1 MNYANVFGRT
11 KKQFDMT
18 MNREKITVADFFNSD
33 IKYDVFFRRNQRS
46 TTPQG
51 KVRFFYAQSTPI
63 DIGTIFVLNGSNF
76 IVTSKD
82 GIESNIYF
90 TSLAVKCDTTF
101 VVKSDNK
108 YIDVPMSVVSDKWT
122 VAHGSVFSMVNGAVA
137 MITQDNPVARGIA
150 VDSKYYAFGGYY
162 KVGNTFFNNGLAYFY
177 MERQTMPQ
185 DNYKIVY
192 NGLTSFDINDG
203 TTYQLTYTVTNNG
216 SVVENP
222 TIHYSSSDETIATVD
237 SNGLMTMLKEG
248 SVDITASY
256 STASVTTTM
265 TIANSSTPSVDY
277 TMQIVSSSYSIR
289 VGGSYKSLTVK
300 YYNSEGTEITSDV
313 IVNKTRED
321 YIWSAWCN
329 GVDLT
334 NNTSLIKWLD
344 GYDVNQKRIKFLD
357 DSSYIGKTLTVKCV
371 TDGITISVDLNI
383 TG

>member
-82 GIESNIYF
+82 GIESDIYF

-101 VVKSDNK
+101 VVKSENK
-108 YIDVPMSVVSDKWT
+108 YVDVPMSVISDKWT
-122 VAHGSVFSMVNGAVA
+122 VSHGSVFSMVNGAVA
-137 MITQDNPVARGIA
+137 MFTQDNPVARCIA
-150 VDSKYYAFGGYY
+150 VNDEYYAFGGYY
-162 KVGNTFFNNGLAYFY
+162 KVGNNFFNNGLAYFY
-177 MERQTMPQ
+177 LERKAMPH
-185 DNYKIVY
+185 DDYAITY
-192 NGLTSFDINDG
+192 NGVTSFDMNDS
-203 TTYQLTYTVTNNG
+203 TTYQLSYTVTNNG

-222 TIHYSSSDETIATVD
+222 TIHYSSSDETIATVY

-248 SVDITASY
+248 TVDITAYY

-265 TIANSSTPSVDY
+265 TIANTSPSVDY
-277 TMQIVSSSYSIR
+277 TLSITSSTDTIKL
-289 VGGSYKSLTVK
+289 GGGYKTMNCMFADKDGQDITATVIA
-300 YYNSEGTEITSDV
+300 NMTTSDFVWTCFIEGTEF
-313 IVNKTRED
+313 
-321 YIWSAWCN
+321 
-329 GVDLT
+329 T
-334 NNTSLIKWLD
+334 NNSFVTWRA
-344 GYDVNQKRIKFLD
+344 GTEVNQKKIKLA
-357 DSSYIGKTLTVKCV
+357 SSAQSYLGHTLTVKV
-371 TDGITISVDLNI
+371 TVNGVTASKDLEI
-383 TG
+383 IE

>member
-63 DIGTIFVLNGSNF
+63 HIGTIFILNGSNF
-76 IVTSKD
+76 IVTSQD
-82 GIESNIYF
+82 GIESDIYF

-101 VVKSDNK
+101 IVKSENK

-122 VAHGSVFSMVNGAVA
+122 VAHGSVFSMVSGAVA
-137 MITQDNPVARGIA
+137 MLTQDNPVARCIK
-150 VDSKYYAFGGYY
+150 VNNEYYAFGGYY

-177 MERQTMPQ
+177 LERQTMPR
-185 DNYKIVY
+185 DDYNIIY
-192 NGLTSFDINDG
+192 NGVISFDINESN
-203 TTYQLTYTVTNNG
+203 TYQLTYTVTNNG

-248 SVDITASY
+248 TVDITASY

-265 TIANSSTPSVDY
+265 TI
-277 TMQIVSSSYSIR
+277 
-289 VGGSYKSLTVK
+289 
-300 YYNSEGTEITSDV
+300 
-313 IVNKTRED
+313 
-321 YIWSAWCN
+321 
-329 GVDLT
+329 
-334 NNTSLIKWLD
+334 
-344 GYDVNQKRIKFLD
+344 
-357 DSSYIGKTLTVKCV
+357 KCV
-371 TDGITISVDLNI
+371 TDGVTISKDFRMV
-383 TG
+383 GV